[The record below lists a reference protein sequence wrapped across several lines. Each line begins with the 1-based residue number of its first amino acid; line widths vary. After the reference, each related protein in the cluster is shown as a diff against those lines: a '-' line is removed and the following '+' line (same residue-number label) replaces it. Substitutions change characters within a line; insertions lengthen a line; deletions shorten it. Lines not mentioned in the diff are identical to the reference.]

1 MSIDLHQRCLCV
13 ITGAS
18 RGIGRS
24 FAVELAKKFAA
35 GSHLLLL
42 ARNKQQLEEVKQE
55 VEHETGG
62 KVKVTVEPLDLQQP
76 NEVQLKNALESVLCT
91 AASFDLAICVH
102 NVGTVGDIDRW
113 AATESDVAKWSAYFQ
128 VNLFNVILLNNLF
141 LSATHSVATRL
152 VINVTSLCA
161 IEPMKSMAYY
171 CTGKAAREMFFRVLA
186 LENPTVTVLNYSPGM
201 VDTEMAT
208 ELRTKSADDELRKFA
223 QEKFAEKG
231 LLSPLQTTQRMIG
244 VLEGGQYKSG
254 DHVDYH
260 DE

>member
-24 FAVELAKKFAA
+24 FARELAKKFAA

-42 ARNKQQLEEVKQE
+42 ARNRQQLEEVKQE
-55 VEHETGG
+55 VERETGG
-62 KVKVTVEPLDLQQP
+62 TVQVTVEPLDLQQP
-76 NEVQLKNALESVLCT
+76 NEERLKNALESVST
-91 AASFDLAICVH
+91 AASFDLAVCVH
-102 NVGTVGDIDRW
+102 NVGTVGDIVRW
-113 AATESDVAKWSAYFQ
+113 AATESDVAKWTAYFQ

-141 LSATHSVATRL
+141 LGATHSVATRL
-152 VINVTSLCA
+152 IINVTSLCA
-161 IEPMKSMAYY
+161 VEPMKSMAYY

-201 VDTEMAT
+201 VDTEMAC
-208 ELRTKSADDELRKFA
+208 ELRTKAADEELRKFA

-244 VLEGGQYKSG
+244 VVEGGQYKSG